1 MIRSDAAPAAD
12 AAEAASAPP
21 AGPYSVR
28 KAGERWLVVR
38 QVPGTDYATVAAD
51 CRTEQAA
58 RNVADEFN
66 GARRRYEE
74 SRDV

>member
-1 MIRSDAAPAAD
+1 MIRSDTTAAAD
-12 AAEAASAPP
+12 AAEAAS
-21 AGPYSVR
+21 GPYSVR

-38 QVPGTDYATVAAD
+38 QVPGTDYASVVAD

-58 RNVADEFN
+58 RGVADEFN